1 MGPIYL
7 DHSATT
13 PIHPEVLAA
22 LGMDEALAVGTLRF
36 NMGRD
41 NTRDEILRT
50 VSTLKK
56 LVNRQ
61 RVLAELE
68 DGIGGRGCR

>member
-1 MGPIYL
+1 M
-7 DHSATT
+7 
-13 PIHPEVLAA
+13 LAA
-22 LGMDEALAVGTLRF
+22 LGMEEALAMGTLRF
-36 NMGRD
+36 SVGRD

-50 VSTLKK
+50 ASILKK